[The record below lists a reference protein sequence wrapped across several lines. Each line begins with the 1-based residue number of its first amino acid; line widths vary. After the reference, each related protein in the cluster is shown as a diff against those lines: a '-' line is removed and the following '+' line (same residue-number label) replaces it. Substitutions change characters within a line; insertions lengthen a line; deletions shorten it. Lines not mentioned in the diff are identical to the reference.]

1 MNRIFDIESIFYL
14 NVKEDA
20 ATWKSSKKN
29 AAKSLEKQKV
39 KKRKPDDSNSDLAH
53 INKKLIFML

>member
-29 AAKSLEKQKV
+29 AAKNLEKQKV
-39 KKRKPDDSNSDLAH
+39 KKRKPDDSN
-53 INKKLIFML
+53 F